1 MPIGAEVIVD
11 EWDAATDKKK
21 QKWSR
26 ITWAGQEGWMIS
38 EFLREEDEEPAADS
52 WTVIIPGL
60 TKEQAE
66 RLCREWGEATMARG

>member
-1 MPIGAEVIVD
+1 
-11 EWDAATDKKK
+11 
-21 QKWSR
+21 
-26 ITWAGQEGWMIS
+26 MIS
-38 EFLREEDEEPAADS
+38 EFLREEDEEQAADS